1 MERKPYPSDVTDQQ
15 WALIE
20 PLFPRVPRRPR
31 RGRPREVVLREVVN
45 ALFYHAREG
54 CSWRALPHD
63 FPVWHSVYH
72 YFREWNAHGTWQKI
86 LDVLRPWLAFRPGER
101 CRPVRQRSTANRSR
115 LRGGARS
122 EGS

>member
-63 FPVWHSVYH
+63 LPAWKTVYN
-72 YFREWNAHGTWQKI
+72 YFQEWNGAGIWQKI
-86 LDVLRPWLAFRPGER
+86 LDVLRTLARVQAG
-101 CRPVRQRSTANRSR
+101 RSPTPSA
-115 LRGGARS
+115 A
-122 EGS
+122 